1 MTRKH
6 NIEEVI
12 DHSMGLLV
20 NGVTRI
26 VERIYAITF
35 IRPGWYKLF
44 PQLVISF
51 SFITSLDFARSRDH
65 PSKELGPVS
74 EYPHYVTA
82 AILVFQTNP
91 SLLYFRCIFL
101 LKMLCLLD
109 VLCLLEMLGL
119 LDMLCLL
126 EVLCLLEMLYL
137 LEMLCL
143 LENALLAWGALLT
156 WDALLTWEALLTWD
170 LKGSQR

>member
-1 MTRKH
+1 MPRKTQYWGGHWSQHGVISYWDHKNSGADLCDHIHQTR
-6 NIEEVI
+6 
-12 DHSMGLLV
+12 
-20 NGVTRI
+20 
-26 VERIYAITF
+26 
-35 IRPGWYKLF
+35 
-44 PQLVISF
+44 LVISF
-51 SFITSLDFARSRDH
+51 SFITLDFGRSRDH

-91 SLLYFRCIFL
+91 PLLYFRCIFL

-109 VLCLLEMLGL
+109 VLCLLEMLCL

-126 EVLCLLEMLYL
+126 EVFCLLEMLYL

>member
-1 MTRKH
+1 M
-6 NIEEVI
+6 
-12 DHSMGLLV
+12 
-20 NGVTRI
+20 
-26 VERIYAITF
+26 ITF

-51 SFITSLDFARSRDH
+51 SFITLDFGRSRDH
-65 PSKELGPVS
+65 HSKELGPVS

-91 SLLYFRCIFL
+91 PLLYFRCIFL

-109 VLCLLEMLGL
+109 VLCLLEMLCL

-126 EVLCLLEMLYL
+126 EVFCLLEMLYL

-143 LENALLAWGALLT
+143 LENALLACSGADICRICVELC
-156 WDALLTWEALLTWD
+156 AFG
-170 LKGSQR
+170 LKASYLVKMLPFLH

>member
-1 MTRKH
+1 M
-6 NIEEVI
+6 
-12 DHSMGLLV
+12 
-20 NGVTRI
+20 
-26 VERIYAITF
+26 ITC

-51 SFITSLDFARSRDH
+51 SFTTTTLQ
-65 PSKELGPVS
+65 KELGPVS
-74 EYPHYVTA
+74 EYPHYVKA

-126 EVLCLLEMLYL
+126 KVLCLLEMLYL

-143 LENALLAWGALLT
+143 LEYALFA
-156 WDALLTWEALLTWD
+156 
-170 LKGSQR
+170 